1 MLLHLSDVHVT
12 DPASLM
18 AGFADGEARLRSV
31 IDHVLATGPALDGVL
46 VTGDLVDGGTPD
58 EYDRVC
64 AQLTRLGCPWFPLPG
79 NHDLAE
85 GFARVLDLAT
95 AAAAPGDGV
104 HRDGPTPSCYTAD
117 AGPVR
122 VVVVDSTL
130 DGHHDGGWD
139 APRLEWLDAT
149 LAGRPGQPTVVAT
162 HHPPIG
168 VGLWHMD
175 YGGGRGGDA
184 LGAVVARHPQV
195 ILVAC
200 GHVHRRLMAP
210 WAGTLLSCAPAL
222 TYLTEALLTD
232 DAVPHLHNGPPEV
245 PLYRFVDGR
254 LVLDTLDWRPGV
266 DRAPLPVV
274 FGDGWPDYERAARS
288 GTLPRNATG
297 H

>member
-31 IDHVLATGPALDGVL
+31 IDHVLDTGLALDGVL
-46 VTGDLVDGGTPD
+46 VTGDLVDQGTPD

-64 AQLTRLGCPWFPLPG
+64 AQLARLGCPWFPLPG
-79 NHDLAE
+79 NHDLPD
-85 GFARVLDLAT
+85 GFERVLDLA
-95 AAAAPGDGV
+95 AAADSAAA
-104 HRDGPTPSCYTAD
+104 HRDGPTSSCYWAA
-117 AGPVR
+117 AGAAR
-122 VVVVDSTL
+122 VVVVDSTR

-139 APRLEWLDAT
+139 ADRLDWLETT
-149 LAGRPGQPTVVAT
+149 LAGHGEQPTVVAT
-162 HHPPIG
+162 HHPPVG

-175 YGGGRGGDA
+175 YGGGHGGDA
-184 LGAVVARHPQV
+184 LAAVIERHPQV
-195 ILVAC
+195 VLVAC
-200 GHVHRRLMAP
+200 GHVHRRLVAS

-222 TYLTEALLTD
+222 TYLTESLLAD
-232 DAVPHLHNGPPEV
+232 DVAPHLHNGHPEI
-245 PLYRFVDGR
+245 PLYRFFDGR

-266 DRAPLPVV
+266 DRVPLPDV

-288 GTLPRNATG
+288 GTLPRTATG